1 MKPKYLLITGLIL
14 LLNTAGSAAD
24 ISWEQIDTSNVSGE
38 KTTVRQTIFISNDK
52 FAIETADGMR
62 MILNKSDNTVTTL
75 DLTEKT
81 YYKVSLKKLEEIQEN
96 IKSETDKMIEVALKN
111 MTEEQRRI
119 YKQRLEQ
126 EIGKSGKTES
136 KTALKEPSWE
146 EFKPTG
152 KTEKILGYTA
162 AQYRAEGGDG
172 TVYEIWCTEE
182 INTSELKDFFRNVE
196 KTQLLSDGGSNYS
209 VLMPGF
215 PLKSTQ
221 KQGDNIKESKVISIR
236 FDPVPGSVFTVSDGF
251 TLSEPAV
258 R

>member
-1 MKPKYLLITGLIL
+1 MKPEYLLIIILIL
-14 LLNTAGSAAD
+14 LLNTAGAAAD
-24 ISWEQIDTSNVSGE
+24 ISWEQIDISSVSGE
-38 KTTVRQTIFISNDK
+38 KTTFRQTIFISNDK

-62 MILNKSDNTVTTL
+62 MILNISDNTVTTL

-81 YYKVSLKKLEEIQEN
+81 YYKVSLKKLEEMQKNIQL
-96 IKSETDKMIEVALKN
+96 ETDKMIEDALKN

-126 EIGKSGKTES
+126 KIEKTEN
-136 KTALKEPSWE
+136 KTARKEPSWE

-162 AQYRAEGGDG
+162 AQYSAEGGDG

-182 INTSELKDFFRNVE
+182 INTSEPKDFFRNME
-196 KTQLLSDGGSNYS
+196 KTQLLSDKGPNYS
-209 VLMPGF
+209 ALMPGF

-221 KQGDNIKESKVISIR
+221 KQGDNIKENKVISIQ
-236 FDPVPGSVFTVSDGF
+236 FDPVPGSVFTVPDDF